1 MFRNQKN
8 YNQLQLEPFTALQAH
23 GRDVLGK
30 MAEDLC
36 RLMSG

>member
-8 YNQLQLEPFTALQAH
+8 YSRLRLESFTALQAQ

>member
-8 YNQLQLEPFTALQAH
+8 YNQLQLETFTAFQAR

>member
-8 YNQLQLEPFTALQAH
+8 YNQLHLDIFTALQAQ